1 MNIDQR
7 RGGVALERQVQAV
20 FRKYGEGTVWQKQTQ
35 NSTTRP
41 MWVIGDMTGK

>member
-1 MNIDQR
+1 MNIEQR
-7 RGGVALERQVQAV
+7 RDGEALERQVQAV
-20 FRKYGEGTVWQKQTQ
+20 FRKYGKDTVWRKQTQ